1 MHVIAV
7 HDISDPDEFTARSQA
22 AMSKIPPGMTLQ
34 CMLPSTDGRQTVCVW
49 EAASPDAVQSFLDSE
64 AGDVAHNACFA
75 VAEEKAI
82 GLKQLTGTAA

>member
-7 HDISDPDEFTARSQA
+7 HDISDPDEFAARSQA
-22 AMSKIPPGMTLQ
+22 AMSKTPPGMALH

-49 EAASPDAVQSFLDSE
+49 EAPSPDDVQSFLDSE
-64 AGDVAHNACFA
+64 AGDVARNTCFS

-82 GLKQLTGTAA
+82 GLEQLIRT